1 MGKKATLANT
11 LKVTEDEGPMEAKNL
26 EVFGKNERKDNEK
39 IEIQADGA
47 NDITIGNES
56 EQEAEIDNKGE
67 ISEQGKLQQMIDAQ
81 AKEILDQQMKSVGK
95 NKRSAAAAALNQAEM
110 GIKAEVQ
117 ADSSESKKLLS
128 ISSDQMYVADDEK

>member
-1 MGKKATLANT
+1 MGKKATLENA

-56 EQEAEIDNKGE
+56 EQEAEIDTKGE
-67 ISEQGKLQQMIDAQ
+67 ISEQGKLQ
-81 AKEILDQQMKSVGK
+81 
-95 NKRSAAAAALNQAEM
+95 
-110 GIKAEVQ
+110 
-117 ADSSESKKLLS
+117 
-128 ISSDQMYVADDEK
+128 